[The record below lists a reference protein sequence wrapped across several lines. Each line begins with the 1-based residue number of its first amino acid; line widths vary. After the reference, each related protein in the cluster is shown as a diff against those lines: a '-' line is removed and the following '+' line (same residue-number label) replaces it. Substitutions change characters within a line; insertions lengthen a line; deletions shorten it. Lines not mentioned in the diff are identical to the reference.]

1 MLYNDDYTY
10 LFKIVLAGNTYVG
23 KTSIADNFVDN
34 IFKKNTDTT
43 IGVDFKSRIF
53 QVDNIKF
60 KIQIWDTAGQ
70 AKFRSICKSYYRCGD
85 AILLVFDLSNYETFY
100 DLRFWLQDISSGNP
114 DASVFIIG
122 NKADLPNKVV
132 KKEDIDEFINENNLN
147 YIDCSAKTSENINNI
162 FEQVIINLYNKY
174 KEDDTLEDKMNKS
187 LLIKDEK
194 RDKCFKGCC

>member
-23 KTSIADNFVDN
+23 KTSIVDNFVDN
-34 IFKKNTDTT
+34 IFKKITDTT
-43 IGVDFKSRIF
+43 IGVDFKSKIF
-53 QVDNIKF
+53 QIDDTKF

-70 AKFRSICKSYYRCGD
+70 EKFRSICKSYYRCGH

-100 DLRFWLQDISSGNP
+100 DLRFWLQDISNGNP

-122 NKADLPNKVV
+122 NKADLPDKVV
-132 KKEDIDEFINENNLN
+132 KKKDIDEFINENNLN
-147 YIDCSAKTSENINNI
+147 YIECSAKTSENINNI
-162 FEQVIINLYNKY
+162 FEQVIRNLYNKY
-174 KEDDTLEDKMNKS
+174 KEDDTLEDKRNKS

>member
-1 MLYNDDYTY
+1 MLYNHDYTY

-70 AKFRSICKSYYRCGD
+70 EKFRSICKSYYRCGD

-147 YIDCSAKTSENINNI
+147 YIECSAKTSDNIDNI
-162 FEQVIINLYNKY
+162 FEQVIRNLYNKY
-174 KEDDTLEDKMNKS
+174 KDDDTLEDKMNKS